1 MNNVMEQSQN
11 LGKANKMKKLVV
23 ASAMTSLLG
32 VGLLFGGN
40 AEASEHTYTVKYG
53 DTLNQIAQTHKVELN
68 DLVKFN
74 NLEDR
79 NLIFPGQSIK
89 LNLDSGAETK
99 VEDKEQA
106 SAVTEGI
113 YTVKSGDTLST
124 IGKTHNVSVD
134 QLKTWNNLSSD
145 LIFVGQELSVSSETA
160 KESVVSVSYS
170 EQATQPTQT
179 TEVSSVAKSVVAY
192 ETEETYTQHVQN
204 TQKQSATKVEE
215 QTSSVAPTPQPQQT
229 QTTQSTSNSGLNW
242 GALANCESGGNASV
256 VSANGLYHGLY
267 QFDAQTWQSVGGSGV
282 ASDASA
288 AEQTQRA
295 QKLYESRGSS
305 PWPVCGARL

>member
-1 MNNVMEQSQN
+1 MNNIMEQSQN

-40 AEASEHTYTVKYG
+40 AEASEHTYTVKSG

-99 VEDKEQA
+99 VEEKE

-124 IGKTHNVSVD
+124 IGETHDVSVD

-145 LIFVGQELSVSSETA
+145 LIFAGQELSVSSETA
-160 KESVVSVSYS
+160 KESVVYVSYT

-179 TEVSSVAKSVVAY
+179 TEVSSVAPSVVEY
-192 ETEETYTQHVQN
+192 ETEETYTQPVQN
-204 TQKQSATKVEE
+204 TQTQSAPKVVE
-215 QTSSVAPTPQPQQT
+215 QVSSVAPTPQPQQT

-242 GALANCESGGNASV
+242 GALAACESGGNASV

-282 ASDASA
+282 ASQASA

-295 QKLYESRGSS
+295 QMLYDSRGSQ

>member
-1 MNNVMEQSQN
+1 MNNIMEQSQN

-40 AEASEHTYTVKYG
+40 AEASEHTYTVKSG

-74 NLEDR
+74 NLEDK

-99 VEDKEQA
+99 VEEKE

-124 IGKTHNVSVD
+124 IGETHDVSVD

-145 LIFVGQELSVSSETA
+145 LIFAGQELSVSSETA
-160 KESVVSVSYS
+160 KESVVYVSYT

-179 TEVSSVAKSVVAY
+179 TEVSSVAPSVVEY
-192 ETEETYTQHVQN
+192 ETEETYTQPVQN
-204 TQKQSATKVEE
+204 TQTQSAPKVVE
-215 QTSSVAPTPQPQQT
+215 QVSSVAPTPQPQQT

-242 GALANCESGGNASV
+242 GALAACESGGNASV

-282 ASDASA
+282 ASQASA

-295 QKLYESRGSS
+295 QMLYDSRGSQ